1 MYDGAKGSEYRLGC
15 GVKCHFQQYFIYI
28 VQVSFIGGGN
38 RSTQDT
44 TTNLPQVTDKL
55 HHIMLHRAGFE
66 FTLVVI
72 GTDCIGSC
80 KSNYHMIMTMTAP
93 RTIVEI

>member
-1 MYDGAKGSEYRLGC
+1 MHDGAKGSEYRLGY
-15 GVKCHFQQYFIYI
+15 GVKHHFQQYFIYI

-55 HHIMLHRAGFE
+55 DHIMLHQAGFE

-80 KSNYHMIMTMTAP
+80 KSNYHTIMTMMAP